1 MIQEKNLFTCQVC
14 DKKFARKNYLVRH
27 QATHSDVESFKCSI
41 SPVGRSIQK
50 KSQLTNHIVYHY
62 EPKFACSHCEHKTHR
77 KFDLDKHLKTH
88 GKLMVFFSS
97 FNFWQIFKHSVSDRK
112 DRNQQK
118 LYQVKNLSTD
128 DEIVRKSSK
137 SVNFK
142 GSNYFS
148 TYS

>member
-1 MIQEKNLFTCQVC
+1 MENSWFFFLLLIFGK
-14 DKKFARKNYLVRH
+14 YLNTALV
-27 QATHSDVESFKCSI
+27 K
-41 SPVGRSIQK
+41 
-50 KSQLTNHIVYHY
+50 
-62 EPKFACSHCEHKTHR
+62 
-77 KFDLDKHLKTH
+77 
-88 GKLMVFFSS
+88 
-97 FNFWQIFKHSVSDRK
+97 
-112 DRNQQK
+112 NQQK